1 MDSITHIVLGA
12 TIGEAIAGKSLGK
25 KAMVIGAFAQ
35 SIPDIDFMLSIWLRP
50 VDNLLAHRGLTHS
63 IIFAVVLSILAGII
77 ASRWSSGRLT
87 RGQWIFFF
95 MAELSVHLILDG
107 FNNYG
112 VGWFEPF
119 THDRISFNIIYVAD
133 PFYSIWLGIG
143 FIVLIILP
151 GDSPSRKRWTQATL
165 IASSLYLAYALGNK
179 WIIEKDVHKAL
190 LKQRITSSRIL
201 TTPLPLTT
209 GFGSLQRK
217 PNRDT
222 TSGTDRFSTA
232 MTQLILFSFPVSLT
246 VKCIERQGR
255 PSEIAS
261 FRPGILHHRNIRRC
275 VCSSMTFALDKLPG
289 GAILTQNLH
298 FTMIFTTRMQTY
310 LWYSRED
317 FPAGTGRR

>member
-87 RGQWIFFF
+87 RGKWIFFF

-143 FIVLIILP
+143 FIVLIILTV
-151 GDSPSRKRWTQATL
+151 DSPSRKR
-165 IASSLYLAYALGNK
+165 
-179 WIIEKDVHKAL
+179 
-190 LKQRITSSRIL
+190 
-201 TTPLPLTT
+201 
-209 GFGSLQRK
+209 
-217 PNRDT
+217 
-222 TSGTDRFSTA
+222 
-232 MTQLILFSFPVSLT
+232 
-246 VKCIERQGR
+246 R
-255 PSEIAS
+255 PSGNAAWGGPCKAESDEICLT
-261 FRPGILHHRNIRRC
+261 RWC
-275 VCSSMTFALDKLPG
+275 G
-289 GAILTQNLH
+289 GC
-298 FTMIFTTRMQTY
+298 
-310 LWYSRED
+310 
-317 FPAGTGRR
+317 